1 MPMRKYVLSTD
12 IGSENTIVN
21 MAQKIL
27 ALWSL
32 IVARRDVYGFPFT
45 APQGTSPADTL
56 IANF

>member
-32 IVARRDVYGFPFT
+32 IVARRDG
-45 APQGTSPADTL
+45 
-56 IANF
+56 